1 MSFPNKNMLRLLWAT
16 GLVTLTLP
24 AGALEVANPSF
35 ELPAGPFSPTGVS
48 TAIDVWQQSPQ
59 PDWFDPNSFGVSW
72 DSLSGIFPNAPVGDP
87 RHITNADGGQ
97 VAYFFAVPQVAISQV
112 LTSTFNADVAY
123 TLTVGL
129 RGGGALTAGST
140 FLVGLFYLDGAT
152 PVTVAATP
160 VTATAD
166 YATATALN
174 EITVNVPALSAGDAA
189 VGKNIGIQLAVTSP
203 NGVSGIAY
211 WEADNVRLAAV
222 PEPEDYAVVAG
233 AGLLGC
239 ALWRRCRR
247 QR

>member
-1 MSFPNKNMLRLLWAT
+1 MSHSSFASRHFAVAGILALSVPAVALDVPNH
-16 GLVTLTLP
+16 
-24 AGALEVANPSF
+24 SF

-48 TAIDVWQQSPQ
+48 TAIDIWQQSP
-59 PDWFDPNSFGVSW
+59 PPEWFDPNTFGVSW
-72 DSLSGIFPNAPVGDP
+72 DSLSGIFPNAPSGNP

-97 VAYFFAVPQVAISQV
+97 VAYFFAVPQVAISQ
-112 LTSTFNADVAY
+112 LLGSTFSANVAY

-140 FLVGLFYLDGAT
+140 FMVGLFYMNGAT
-152 PVTVAATP
+152 PVTLASTP

-166 YATATALN
+166 YATTTALN
-174 EITVNVPALSAGDAA
+174 EITVNVPTLSAGDAA

-203 NGVSGIAY
+203 NGVAGTAY

-222 PEPEDYAVVAG
+222 PEPEDYAIIAG
-233 AGLLGC
+233 AALLGG

-247 QR
+247 EQ